1 MRYIC
6 GVEFITPFL
15 NLKMNTHYH
24 PKHGVK
30 YMSDYVKITVEKPG
44 KEVGT
49 TETVPIST
57 ENDLPL
63 CKEVVRT
70 LYLPFKTKDG
80 LTDCIPIDKDH
91 LVELLAYARSIE
103 EREPVYAKPDLT
115 REDIQAT
122 LVNLQQARWI
132 NDPVEANNTHD
143 RSAPF

>member
-1 MRYIC
+1 
-6 GVEFITPFL
+6 
-15 NLKMNTHYH
+15 
-24 PKHGVK
+24 
-30 YMSDYVKITVEKPG
+30 MSDYVKITVEKPG

-70 LYLPFKTKDG
+70 LYLPIKTKEG
-80 LTDCIPIDKDH
+80 LTDYIPIDKDH

-115 REDIQAT
+115 ADDVMDLRSKIQSIKIG
-122 LVNLQQARWI
+122 LHESL
-132 NDPVEANNTHD
+132 NTEPKSEYD
-143 RSAPF
+143 KSKPF

>member
-1 MRYIC
+1 
-6 GVEFITPFL
+6 
-15 NLKMNTHYH
+15 MNTHYH

-70 LYLPFKTKDG
+70 LYLPVKTKDG
-80 LTDCIPIDKDH
+80 LTDYIPIDKDH

-115 REDIQAT
+115 REDIGKSLSA
-122 LVNLQQARWI
+122 LRHWSIDNS
-132 NDPVEANNTHD
+132 PVEKNNTYD
-143 RSAPF
+143 RSKPF